1 MNVCARILYS
11 MVHSFSLQ
19 FFDLL
24 KLHCGTDS
32 DVNLLKIVFND
43 WSEVFYLYFAF

>member
-32 DVNLLKIVFND
+32 DVNLLKIVLDD
-43 WSEVFYLYFAF
+43 WSEVFYLYSAF